1 MSSAVSKK
9 VRTVLGDIS
18 AEACGFT
25 YSHEHLFAVPPSS
38 QKDRDLELSNYEKSL
53 NELKSFK
60 SAGGQTLV
68 EASTIDYGRNPLAYK
83 NMALESGVNVV
94 CTTGFNKH
102 IYYPSWVAEK
112 SIEEIAEIMIR
123 DIEVGI
129 DGTDVKAG
137 FLKTGSWYNMIHPL
151 EEKVTHA
158 IALAHKK
165 TGAPIWVHTEVGT
178 MGLEMVE
185 IFEKDGVHLENV
197 AVGHLDRNCD
207 PFYLLSLA
215 KKGIYIQF
223 DGPGKVKYYPDST
236 RIEMLK
242 ILRDAGHLDQILISG
257 DMGRASYLKAYG
269 GGPGFE
275 FIIQKFIPRMLAEGF
290 SQAEI
295 NKIFVDNPKRWLAR
309 F

>member
-1 MSSAVSKK
+1 MSSTVSKK
-9 VRTVLGDIS
+9 VRTVLGDITS
-18 AEACGFT
+18 DELGFT

-38 QKDRDLELSNYEKSL
+38 QKDRDLELSDYDKSL
-53 NELKSFK
+53 EELVSFK

-68 EASTIDYGRNPLAYK
+68 EASTIDYGRNASAYK
-83 NMALESGVNVV
+83 KMALASGVNVV
-94 CTTGFNKH
+94 CTTGFNKQ
-102 IYYPSWVAEK
+102 IYYPLWVSEK
-112 SIEEIAEIMIR
+112 SIEEIADLMIR

-129 DGTDVKAG
+129 DGTEVKAG
-137 FLKTGSWYNMIHPL
+137 FLKTGSYYNLIHPL

-158 IALAHKK
+158 VALAYKK

-185 IFEKDGVHLENV
+185 LLEKDGVPLQDV
-197 AVGHLDRNCD
+197 AIGHLDRNCD
-207 PFYLLSLA
+207 PFYLLSIA
-215 KKGIYIQF
+215 KKGVYVQF

-242 ILRDAGHLDQILISG
+242 ILRDAGYLNQILISG

-275 FIIQKFIPRMLAEGF
+275 FIIKKFIPRMLAEGF
-290 SQAEI
+290 TENEI
-295 NKIFVDNPKRWLAR
+295 KTIFYDNPKRWLAR

>member
-1 MSSAVSKK
+1 MSSVVSKK
-9 VRTVLGDIS
+9 VRTVLGDILS
-18 AEACGFT
+18 DEMGFT
-25 YSHEHLFAVPPSS
+25 YSHEHLYAVPPAS
-38 QKDRDLELSNYEKSL
+38 QKDRDLELSDYEKSL
-53 NELKSFK
+53 EELKSFK

-68 EASTIDYGRNPLAYK
+68 EASTIDYGRNPIALK
-83 NMALESGVNVV
+83 NMALSSGVNVI
-94 CTTGFNKH
+94 CTTGFNKY
-102 IYYPSWVAEK
+102 IYYPNWVAEK
-112 SIEEIAEIMIR
+112 SIEQIAEYMIR

-129 DGTDVKAG
+129 DDTDVKAG
-137 FLKTGSWYNMIHPL
+137 FLKTGSYYNMIHPL

-158 IALAHKK
+158 IALAHKR

-185 IFEKDGVHLENV
+185 ILEKDGVDLKNV

-207 PFYLLSLA
+207 PYYFQELA
-215 KKGIYIQF
+215 KKGIYLQF

-242 ILRDAGHLDQILISG
+242 MLRDKGHLNQILISG
-257 DMGRASYLKAYG
+257 DMGRASYLKAYN

-275 FIIQKFIPRMLAEGF
+275 FIIKKFIPRMLNEGF
-290 SQAEI
+290 TQEEI
-295 NKIFVDNPKRWLAR
+295 NVIFCENPKNWLGK